1 MTPELPPF
9 NDIAST
15 FSGFWKQAKTPR
27 SGFAACAATV
37 MASGI
42 VVLGTRI
49 YEREKTIQLY
59 KHEEENTRR
68 CFKHEEEKTAR
79 FREKTIQLYRREEEN
94 TRRCFKREEE
104 KTEREKRWRDIYATS
119 VANIVNAD

>member
-37 MASGI
+37 MASGV

-59 KHEEENTRR
+59 KH
-68 CFKHEEEKTAR
+68 
-79 FREKTIQLYRREEEN
+79 EEEN